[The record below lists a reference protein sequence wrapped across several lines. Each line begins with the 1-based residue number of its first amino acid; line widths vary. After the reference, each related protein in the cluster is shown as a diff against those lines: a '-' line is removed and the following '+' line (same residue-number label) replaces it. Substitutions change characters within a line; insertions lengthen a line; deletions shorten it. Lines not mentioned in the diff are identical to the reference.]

1 MLGCVL
7 VRILST
13 VPPGVVLPPLVG
25 SYATVNTFIAIGGD
39 PATSKS
45 ALMKAA
51 EDFLIIKGVNVPTYN
66 PGSAEAEFPVLG
78 VEFAIHSVHHR
89 ESDGDLFLRQEQMPV
104 QRVGGIEFLWAA
116 AVHRVVIDLI
126 LW

>member
-1 MLGCVL
+1 MTSSVKSEDNGLAEAEEWFWDSRPWLRDLRQFARSRRVSPWGMLGCVL

-25 SYATVNTFIAIGGD
+25 SYATVNTFIAISSD

-45 ALMKAA
+45 AMMKAA

-66 PGSAEAEFPVLG
+66 SRR
-78 VEFAIHSVHHR
+78 SVNR
-89 ESDGDLFLRQEQMPV
+89 NTDQQPPDRTP
-104 QRVGGIEFLWAA
+104 
-116 AVHRVVIDLI
+116 
-126 LW
+126 